1 MKNYVSVMLVV
12 TSLSISSVCCA
23 DASKANQELV
33 DVSVNFNGKVYKS
46 KIPKGFDLVKHSE
59 YAPGFDKCM
68 QKVTVRY
75 DSVACYDDAL
85 KFQLSKL
92 KENFIK
98 AKKACKSPECTSEL
112 LALQKSWIDKRE
124 KTVSFLKRYIAIYGY
139 TSEVPME
146 YELEEL
152 QMHNKVI
159 KSIQEFLESENQ

>member
-1 MKNYVSVMLVV
+1 MNNYVCVIVLIIA
-12 TSLSISSVCCA
+12 LCISNLCSA
-23 DASKANQELV
+23 DAAKADSEQV

-159 KSIQEFLESENQ
+159 KTIQEFLESENQ